1 MQLNAAAIL
10 AHVRDTPVANEN
22 VVSHGL
28 PITIEHK
35 RGTQHT
41 LHDDKGKVV
50 YKVHMHHSYGYI
62 RNTKGRDGDEVD
74 CFLGPMKNAKEVYIV
89 HMKDMG
95 PVPSEREDE
104 DKCMIGFPSADAA
117 KTAFLLHYPDTFYNG
132 MTSLPLVVFKKRLKQ
147 AQLPHR
153 EKKIHGG
160 GPGSGRHPVIG
171 TRPSPEHL
179 KTGLRIDYNKIVHK
193 DASGRNLVSENGAK
207 WRSPTTAEHFDIV
220 KYRVG
225 QIKSG
230 ASKVNKEWNK
240 VINKPKCP
248 HCHSKRFTLMPT
260 DFETAK
266 CKDCGKTYEINAKE
280 GTHHV

>member
-1 MQLNAAAIL
+1 MQLNVAAIL
-10 AHVRDTPVANEN
+10 AHAADTPVANEKL
-22 VVSHGL
+22 VSHGL

-35 RGTQHT
+35 RGTQRQ
-41 LHDDKGKVV
+41 LHDDSGKVV

-74 CFLGPMKNAKEVYIV
+74 CFVGPMKNAKEVYVI

-132 MTSLPLVVFKKRLKQ
+132 MTSLPLTVFKKRLKQ
-147 AQLPHR
+147 AQKPHR

-160 GPGSGRHPVIG
+160 
-171 TRPSPEHL
+171 
-179 KTGLRIDYNKIVHK
+179 
-193 DASGRNLVSENGAK
+193 
-207 WRSPTTAEHFDIV
+207 
-220 KYRVG
+220 
-225 QIKSG
+225 
-230 ASKVNKEWNK
+230 VNDEWNK
-240 VINKPKCP
+240 VIQKAQCP
-248 HCHSKRFTLMPT
+248 NCKSKKFTLMPT

-266 CKDCGKTYEINAKE
+266 CKDCGKTYDINAQE
-280 GTHHV
+280 RL